1 MSETVLIT
9 GGTGVI
15 GRRLT
20 QLLLQQGFQVSYLS
34 RSSKPVPNVRVFPWD
49 VHRGTIDPSA
59 VTTADYIIHLAGAG
73 IADGRWTDERK
84 QEIIDSRTQSTLLL
98 ARTMLETGHRPKS
111 FVSSSAIGFY
121 GGDTGDR
128 ILTESS
134 PAGTD
139 FMGLVTQAWEE
150 SVEAVSALGIR
161 TVKLRTGVVLTM
173 DGGAL
178 PKLVQPVRLGAG
190 APLGSGKQ
198 YVSWIHADDLCRMY
212 IQAMTD
218 PSWTGV
224 YNAVAAKPV
233 TNAELTRQIAK
244 VLDKPLFLPNV
255 PAFSLRL
262 LFGEMAVVVLGS
274 SRVLNQRI
282 QQQTGF
288 VYSFQTLKS
297 ALQAALT

>member
-224 YNAVAAKPV
+224 YNAVAAEPV